1 MPNVGTHTDHE
12 IQSQPESWRAAL
24 EVLSQE
30 RSELTAYGRA
40 LFSEPGASLIVTGCG
55 STYYLAQAAA
65 AAFQAH
71 AGVSARALPASE
83 VWLNALAMP
92 KSSRTGLIAV
102 SRSGETTETLR
113 ACEAFR
119 ARGLGPILTLSC
131 YPGRDLTASG
141 DLNLVLPSGQEDSVA
156 QTRAFSTLYLA
167 ALALAAFW
175 GNDAALWEELDRTPE
190 AGADVLERSRNLAE
204 ALGADLSL
212 ERFYFLGS
220 GLRYGLAGEMS
231 LKMKEMSLSH
241 SEPFH
246 VLEFRHGPMSMVTPD
261 TLVVTQLSDAQA
273 AEERAVIDDMRKLG
287 ARILTIAEANADI
300 ALDSGLGETARSLLA
315 LPIGQRLAFARS
327 VSKGLNPD
335 RPHNLETVVT
345 LA

>member
-1 MPNVGTHTDHE
+1 MSTVGTHTDHE
-12 IQSQPESWRAAL
+12 IQSQPESWRTAL
-24 EVLSQE
+24 EVLNQE
-30 RSELTAYGRA
+30 RGTLTAFGHD
-40 LFSEPGASLIVTGCG
+40 LLSTPGASLIVIGCG

-65 AAFQAH
+65 AAIQAH
-71 AGVSARALPASE
+71 AGIPARALPASE

-92 KSSRTGLIAV
+92 KGSRTGLIAV
-102 SRSGETTETLR
+102 SRSGETTETFR

-119 ARGLGPILTLSC
+119 SHGLGPILTLSC
-131 YPGRDLTASG
+131 YPGRELTTAG
-141 DLNLVLPSGQEDSVA
+141 DLNLVLPSGQEESVA
-156 QTRAFSTLYLA
+156 QTRAFSTLYLGT
-167 ALALAAFW
+167 LALAAFW
-175 GNDAALWEELDRTPE
+175 GNDEALWQELARTPDV
-190 AGADVLERSRNLAE
+190 GAEVLERSRNLAE
-204 ALGADLSL
+204 ALGGDLSL

-220 GLRYGLAGEMS
+220 GLRYGLAGEIS

-261 TLVVTQLSDAQA
+261 TLVVAQLSDAQA
-273 AEERAVIDDMRKLG
+273 DEERAVIDDMRKLG
-287 ARILTIAEANADI
+287 ARILTIAEADADF
-300 ALDSGLGETARSLLA
+300 ALESGLDETARSLLS

-327 VSKGLNPD
+327 VAKGLNPD

>member
-1 MPNVGTHTDHE
+1 MPTVGTHTDHE

-30 RSELTAYGRA
+30 RGALTAFGHDLLA
-40 LFSEPGASLIVTGCG
+40 TPGASLIVTGCG

-65 AAFQAH
+65 SALQAH
-71 AGVSARALPASE
+71 VGVPARALPASE
-83 VWLNALAMP
+83 VWLNVLAMP
-92 KSSRTGLIAV
+92 KSSRIGLIAV

-131 YPGRDLTASG
+131 YPGRELTNSG

-156 QTRAFSTLYLA
+156 QTRAFSTLYLGT
-167 ALALAAFW
+167 LALAAFW
-175 GNDAALWEELDRTPE
+175 GHDEALLDELARVPE
-190 AGADVLERSRNLAE
+190 AGADVLERSRSLAE
-204 ALGADLSL
+204 ALGTDLSL

-261 TLVVTQLSDAQA
+261 TLVVAQLSDVQSG
-273 AEERAVIDDMRKLG
+273 EERAVIDDMRKLG
-287 ARILTIAEANADI
+287 ARILTIAEADADVV
-300 ALDSGLGETARSLLA
+300 LDSGLSETARSLLV

-327 VSKGLNPD
+327 VAKGLNPD

>member
-1 MPNVGTHTDHE
+1 MLKVGTHTDHE

-30 RSELTAYGRA
+30 RGTLAAFGQDLLST
-40 LFSEPGASLIVTGCG
+40 PGASLIVTGCG

-65 AAFQAH
+65 AAIQAH
-71 AGVSARALPASE
+71 VGVSARALPASE
-83 VWLNALAMP
+83 VWLNTPSRLRG
-92 KSSRTGLIAV
+92 SRTGLIAV

-113 ACEAFR
+113 ACETFR
-119 ARGLGPILTLSC
+119 SHGLGPILTLSC
-131 YPGRDLTASG
+131 YPGRELTTSG
-141 DLNLVLPSGQEDSVA
+141 EANLVLPSGQEESVA
-156 QTRAFSTLYLA
+156 QTRAFSTLYLGT
-167 ALALAAFW
+167 LALAALW
-175 GNDAALWEELDRTPE
+175 GNDDTLWDELARTPE
-190 AGADVLERSRNLAE
+190 AGADVLDRSRNLAE
-204 ALGADLSL
+204 ALGGDLSL

-246 VLEFRHGPMSMVTPD
+246 ILEFRHGPMSMVTPD
-261 TLVVTQLSDAQA
+261 TLLVAQFSDAHSG
-273 AEERAVIDDMRKLG
+273 EERAVIEDMRKLG

-300 ALDSGLGETARSLLA
+300 ALDSGLSETARSLVA
-315 LPIGQRLAFARS
+315 LPVGQRLAFARS
-327 VSKGLNPD
+327 VAKGLNPD

>member
-1 MPNVGTHTDHE
+1 MSTVGTHTDHE

-30 RSELTAYGRA
+30 RNALTAFGRD
-40 LFSEPGASLIVTGCG
+40 LLSTPGASLIVTGCG

-65 AAFQAH
+65 AALQTH

-83 VWLNALAMP
+83 VWLNPLAMP
-92 KSSRTGLIAV
+92 RSSRIGLIAV

-131 YPGRDLTASG
+131 YPGRDLTTSG

-156 QTRAFSTLYLA
+156 QTRAFSTLYLGT
-167 ALALAAFW
+167 LALAAFW
-175 GNDAALWEELDRTPE
+175 GNAEALWEELAQTPD

-204 ALGADLSL
+204 ALGSDLSL

-261 TLVVTQLSDAQA
+261 TLVVAQLSDAQV

-300 ALDSGLGETARSLLA
+300 ALDSGLSETARSLLA

-327 VSKGLNPD
+327 VAKGLNPD